1 MEILPVLNLKS
12 CSVLAVAALL
22 AACST
27 PPAPTP
33 AASASS
39 LNPAAGAKGASSL
52 SAPAAA
58 AGAGAGAGSASDLS
72 ASRAAAAQAVAKPT
86 ANAVHFDF
94 DQFVVKS
101 EFVQVLDGYGAWMLK
116 NADAKLRVEGN
127 ADERGGREYNLALG
141 QKRAD
146 AVVRAL
152 TSQGVAAG
160 RLEAVSWGKD
170 KPRATGHDEAAW
182 AENRR
187 ADLVSSAK

>member
-1 MEILPVLNLKS
+1 MLNLKS
-12 CSVLAVAALL
+12 CSVLAAAALL

-33 AASASS
+33 AASASA

-52 SAPAAA
+52 AAPAAA

-72 ASRAAAAQAVAKPT
+72 ANRAAAAAPAAVAKPT
-86 ANAVHFDF
+86 ANAVYFDF

-187 ADLVSSAK
+187 ADLVSAK